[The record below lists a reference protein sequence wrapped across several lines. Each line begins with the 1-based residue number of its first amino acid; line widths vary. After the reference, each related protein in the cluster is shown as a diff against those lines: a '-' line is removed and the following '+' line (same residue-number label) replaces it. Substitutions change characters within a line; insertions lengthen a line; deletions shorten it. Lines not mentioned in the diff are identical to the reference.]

1 MQGAK
6 AYVLPL
12 VAGLVLLGY
21 WLLAPD
27 VDDTAAPTAA
37 DPSPSAPPAPAPSGE
52 RAKTLAS
59 IQAAVGEPPDELPEE
74 YRTRQSGIVRAALNA
89 CKAPEPI
96 PFRITLIGA
105 PGIGGAVESVEP
117 TGDVPAPLKTCVTQA
132 LDALPLAAPPKAGRS
147 VLEL

>member
-27 VDDTAAPTAA
+27 IKDTVEPAPPSPTAPA
-37 DPSPSAPPAPAPSGE
+37 KQAPPDD
-52 RAKTLAS
+52 RAKILAS
-59 IQAAVGEPPDELPEE
+59 IQEALGDPPDELPEE
-74 YRTRQSGIVRAALNA
+74 YRTRQSGIVRAALAA

-96 PFRITLIGA
+96 PFRITLVGA
-105 PGIGGAVESVEP
+105 PAIGGAVESVEP
-117 TGDVPAPLKTCVTQA
+117 TGDVPAPVQTCVTQA
-132 LDALPLAAPPKAGRS
+132 LKALPLAAPPKAGRS
-147 VLEL
+147 VLEF

>member
-27 VDDTAAPTAA
+27 VEDTAAPAA
-37 DPSPSAPPAPAPSGE
+37 PSPSAPATPAPPNE
-52 RAKTLAS
+52 RTKTLAS
-59 IQAAVGEPPDELPEE
+59 IQEALGDRAGELPEE
-74 YRTRQSGIVRAALNA
+74 YRTRQSGIVRAALA
-89 CKAPEPI
+89 GCKAPEPI
-96 PFRITLIGA
+96 PFRITLVGA

-117 TGDVPAPLKTCVTQA
+117 TGDVPASMQTCVTQA
-132 LDALPLAAPPKAGRS
+132 LKALPLAAPPKAGRS
-147 VLEL
+147 ILEL